1 MVFLQANR
9 FYKLRVRVKETSKHI
24 GFQKIR
30 KKWKKEE
37 KKKTLT
43 MQINKRAMRSLCG
56 K

>member
-30 KKWKKEE
+30 KKWKEG
-37 KKKTLT
+37 KKKKLT